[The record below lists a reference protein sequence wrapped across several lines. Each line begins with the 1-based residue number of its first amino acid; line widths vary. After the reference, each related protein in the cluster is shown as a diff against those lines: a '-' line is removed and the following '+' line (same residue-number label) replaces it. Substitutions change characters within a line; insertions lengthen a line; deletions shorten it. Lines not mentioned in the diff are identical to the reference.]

1 MVQAYNFFAS
11 WQLFPEKC
19 NFEYQLV
26 PKSGNYKIDS
36 IQNGHVLDFSHNWV
50 NIENEA
56 FYAQFSVN
64 PNGEKHPFNHGT
76 TENFATHIAS
86 EINNASCL
94 TVYFFKEDQEHLKVV
109 HEILANGFMKVSHHG
124 KKEDGSVFTNT
135 EIYHKQLSVLPYAS
149 SAGSVAI
156 RPTKEGVIKHKA
168 LSAMEDQTNMQLN
181 QIKEQ
186 IELLAR
192 QAQEINKRKELSM
205 MIYEAK
211 ITFKPQ
217 IGQVYHVYE
226 KTDGSHVLSL
236 VAPSEWGGGS
246 GPFAQFIAT
255 VKLLADHTWVEC

>member
-1 MVQAYNFFAS
+1 MVQAYNFLAS
-11 WQLFPEKC
+11 WQLFPEKSE
-19 NFEYQLV
+19 FEYQIV
-26 PKSGNYKIDS
+26 PKSGNYKIES
-36 IQNGHVLDFSHNWV
+36 VQNAHALSFSHNWV

-56 FYAQFSVN
+56 FYAQYTVI
-64 PNGEKHPFNHGT
+64 PNAQAQSF
-76 TENFATHIAS
+76 ENETLGNEVIA

-94 TVYFFKEDQEHLKVV
+94 TVQFIKDQKTNLKVV
-109 HEILANGFMKVSHHG
+109 HEILANGFLKVTHYCT
-124 KKEDGSVFTNT
+124 KENGEAFKNV

-149 SAGSVAI
+149 SASSVAI

-186 IELLAR
+186 IELLAK
-192 QAQEINKRKELSM
+192 QAQEIRKRKELSL

-217 IGQVYHVYE
+217 IGQTYHVYE

-236 VAPSEWGGGS
+236 VAPSEWGGGA
-246 GPFAQFIAT
+246 GPFAQFVAT
-255 VKLLADHTWVEC
+255 VKLLADHTWIEV